1 MELDKLKKQLKQEL
15 KTQETRKNKKTNKTR
30 WILVLLLGAVSGVGL
45 YPLYQQYQQSV
56 PQRLLS
62 DAIELESLGDID
74 KAEQIYRKLTQQY
87 TGREEAAASLYRIAK
102 LQQYD
107 YRDVRKALLSYLQLE
122 KKYPDSPLLHS
133 AREESARII
142 KYSLRDY
149 SQAIGFYQHLLAAG
163 GGASDQYLY
172 EIADCYF
179 RLENYPQAQ
188 IELET
193 LIDDYP
199 DSPLI
204 ADALYRKGGL
214 LVLENRVEEARAN
227 WEQLIE
233 NYPQSSYRLQA
244 EFNLAKLLEEED
256 LLTEALEKYQ
266 KLKDFPRPMMLEDKI
281 RHIKKRIEV
290 KKKAI

>member
-1 MELDKLKKQLKQEL
+1 M
-15 KTQETRKNKKTNKTR
+15 
-30 WILVLLLGAVSGVGL
+30 ILLLVTVSAVGL
-45 YPLYQQYQQSV
+45 YPFYQQYRQSV

-62 DAIELESLGDID
+62 EAIELESFGKID
-74 KAEQIYRKLTQQY
+74 QAEQLYRKLTQQY
-87 TGREEAAASLYRIAK
+87 SGREEAAASLYRIAK

-107 YRDVRKALLSYLQLE
+107 HRDVRKALLSYLQLE
-122 KKYPDSPLLHS
+122 KIYPESPLLHS

-142 KYSLRDY
+142 KFSLRDY
-149 SQAIGFYQHLLAAG
+149 SQAIGFYQHLLADG
-163 GGASDQYLY
+163 DGASDQYLY

-179 RLENYPQAQ
+179 RLENYPQAR

-193 LIDDYP
+193 LISDFP
-199 DSPLI
+199 DSRLI
-204 ADALYRKGGL
+204 ADALYRRGGL
-214 LVLENRVEEARAN
+214 LVLENRVEEARDN

-256 LLTEALEKYQ
+256 LLTEALEQYQ
-266 KLKDFPRPMMLEDKI
+266 KLKDFPRPTMLENKI
-281 RHIKKRIEV
+281 EHIKKRIEV

>member
-1 MELDKLKKQLKQEL
+1 
-15 KTQETRKNKKTNKTR
+15 
-30 WILVLLLGAVSGVGL
+30 LLLGVVSSVAF
-45 YPLYQQYQQSV
+45 YPLYQQYQQGM

-62 DAIELESLGDID
+62 HAIELESLDNIE
-74 KAEQIYRKLTQQY
+74 KAEQIYRKLIQKY

-102 LQQYD
+102 LQQYEH
-107 YRDVRKALLSYLQLE
+107 RDVRKALLTYLTLE
-122 KKYPDSPLLHS
+122 KKYPESPLLHS

-142 KYSLRDY
+142 KFSLRDY
-149 SQAIGFYQHLLAAG
+149 SQAIGFYLNLLATG
-163 GGASDQYLY
+163 DGPSDQYLY

-179 RLENYPQAQ
+179 RLENYSQAK

-193 LIDDYP
+193 LINDYP
-199 DSPLI
+199 ESSLI
-204 ADALYRKGGL
+204 DDALYRKGGL
-214 LVLENRVEEARAN
+214 LVLENRVKEARAN

-256 LLTEALEKYQ
+256 LLVEALEQYQ
-266 KLKDFPRPMMLEDKI
+266 KLKDFPRPKMLEDKI
-281 RHIKKRIEV
+281 IHIKNRIEV